1 LVDLIGAFQK
11 YSKLNRILSKIS
23 KKTNI
28 FKFCEYT
35 YVFGIDYTTMYRA
48 TFLSIWFTT
57 FINDAERTHPTK
69 FLKDPSDYAILVLD
83 KTDTRYHVRN
93 LKNRRADVKY
103 IILIFVF
110 KFYFTLTLI

>member
-1 LVDLIGAFQK
+1 MVDLIGAFQK

-57 FINDAERTHPTK
+57 FINDAERTHQ
-69 FLKDPSDYAILVLD
+69 LNSDYAILVLD
-83 KTDTRYHVRN
+83 KTDTR
-93 LKNRRADVKY
+93 
-103 IILIFVF
+103 
-110 KFYFTLTLI
+110 